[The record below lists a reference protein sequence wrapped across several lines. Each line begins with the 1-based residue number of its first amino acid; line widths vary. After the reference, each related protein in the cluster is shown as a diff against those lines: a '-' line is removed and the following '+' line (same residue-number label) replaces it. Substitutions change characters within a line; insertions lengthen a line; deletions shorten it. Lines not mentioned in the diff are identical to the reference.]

1 MRGWCRG
8 LWWCVAIRG
17 EKERRVERGEPR
29 RLQLAGESDGGVT
42 GFMEWRCG
50 GVVRQVWWKERKKK
64 DEEKKRKKKMREQK
78 EKKGSIMSKK
88 DEVFREMDQNLLE
101 TKMSRNES

>member
-50 GVVRQVWWKERKKK
+50 GVVR
-64 DEEKKRKKKMREQK
+64 
-78 EKKGSIMSKK
+78 
-88 DEVFREMDQNLLE
+88 
-101 TKMSRNES
+101 

>member
-1 MRGWCRG
+1 
-8 LWWCVAIRG
+8 
-17 EKERRVERGEPR
+17 
-29 RLQLAGESDGGVT
+29 
-42 GFMEWRCG
+42 
-50 GVVRQVWWKERKKK
+50 
-64 DEEKKRKKKMREQK
+64 MREQK